1 MAWAKIGQ
9 ENLGKGGGGDL
20 SWGFQNSRPS
30 HQTSREGLCAELR
43 VATRGQPWLGALRDW
58 WWVVAG
64 AANCEPELG
73 E

>member
-9 ENLGKGGGGDL
+9 GNLGKGGGGDP

-30 HQTSREGLCAELR
+30 HQTSREGLCAEPR

-58 WWVVAG
+58 GVG
-64 AANCEPELG
+64 PNCEPELG